1 MKRHRV
7 MLAKSGLRKW
17 TLMLFAVCMASSV
30 FGQKIGVKT
39 NLLYD
44 ATTTMNLG
52 FEFGLAPR
60 WTLELSGSYNPW
72 TLDEGKNKK
81 IKHLAVIPEARYWLC
96 NRFQG
101 HFFGLHSGYSQFNI
115 SAVRLPF
122 QSKSTK
128 NHRYQGWGT
137 GVGLAYGYSWI
148 LGKRWNLEAT
158 FGLGYIYTNYD
169 KYECA
174 TCGKFKANTDNHYFG
189 PTKAG
194 VSVIFMIN

>member
-17 TLMLFAVCMASSV
+17 TLMLFAVCIASSV

-81 IKHLAVIPEARYWLC
+81 IKHWAVISEARYWLC

-101 HFFGLHSGYSQFNI
+101 HFSVCTAVIPSLISVPFVFPSSRSLRRITAIRVGVPVWGLPTDIRGFWANVGIWRLHSVWDIFIRIMTNMSVPLAASSRQIPTTIISVLRRRGCLSYS
-115 SAVRLPF
+115 
-122 QSKSTK
+122 
-128 NHRYQGWGT
+128 
-137 GVGLAYGYSWI
+137 
-148 LGKRWNLEAT
+148 
-158 FGLGYIYTNYD
+158 
-169 KYECA
+169 
-174 TCGKFKANTDNHYFG
+174 
-189 PTKAG
+189 
-194 VSVIFMIN
+194 